1 MCTVWSL
8 NTSIN
13 TEPEKGFDL
22 IILNSEY
29 NVNPLFM
36 VLKKEK
42 RIYMKKILE
51 NLEIKKFN
59 KLLKNKNIV
68 PVSTG
73 DELLYLY
80 DTELGLSYYPKYNE
94 MVVA

>member
-1 MCTVWSL
+1 
-8 NTSIN
+8 
-13 TEPEKGFDL
+13 
-22 IILNSEY
+22 
-29 NVNPLFM
+29 
-36 VLKKEK
+36 
-42 RIYMKKILE
+42 MKKILKK
-51 NLEIKKFN
+51 LEIKKFN

-80 DTELGLSYYPKYNE
+80 DIESGLSYYPKFNR

>member
-1 MCTVWSL
+1 
-8 NTSIN
+8 
-13 TEPEKGFDL
+13 
-22 IILNSEY
+22 
-29 NVNPLFM
+29 
-36 VLKKEK
+36 
-42 RIYMKKILE
+42 MKKLLQ

-80 DTELGLSYYPKYNE
+80 DMNTGLSYYPKYNRL
-94 MVVA
+94 VVA

>member
-1 MCTVWSL
+1 
-8 NTSIN
+8 
-13 TEPEKGFDL
+13 
-22 IILNSEY
+22 
-29 NVNPLFM
+29 
-36 VLKKEK
+36 
-42 RIYMKKILE
+42 MKKLLE

-59 KLLKNKNIV
+59 QLLRNKNIV

-80 DTELGLSYYPKYNE
+80 NVETGLSYYPKYNE

>member
-1 MCTVWSL
+1 
-8 NTSIN
+8 
-13 TEPEKGFDL
+13 
-22 IILNSEY
+22 
-29 NVNPLFM
+29 
-36 VLKKEK
+36 
-42 RIYMKKILE
+42 MKKLLE
-51 NLEIKKFN
+51 KLEIKKFN

-80 DTELGLSYYPKYNE
+80 DTETGLSYYPKYNE